1 MANHDNN
8 NEIKEG
14 FVDIS
19 SNKQVNKIYK
29 KRGRAIR
36 ITSIVLSI
44 LLLIGGSGLL
54 YYYSVLNSLKFVDI
68 SDNNS
73 TKATSSTLP
82 TSDGTFSKS
91 QLSNDE
97 LLEDSKVLNVMLFGE
112 DNAKGEKFGRS
123 DSMIMLSIDNEED
136 VRFEIDL
143 ITQQSTADEEEYSE
157 EDRQRLARALKEL
170 TPRQREAVY
179 LYYIQEVPLSEI
191 PDLLGMNYQSVRN
204 LLHRAMLK
212 LRQSVSTSELGIS
225 LVLLRY
231 LSE

>member
-1 MANHDNN
+1 MYAL
-8 NEIKEG
+8 KL
-14 FVDIS
+14 IS
-19 SNKQVNKIYK
+19 SH
-29 KRGRAIR
+29 
-36 ITSIVLSI
+36 
-44 LLLIGGSGLL
+44 
-54 YYYSVLNSLKFVDI
+54 
-68 SDNNS
+68 
-73 TKATSSTLP
+73 
-82 TSDGTFSKS
+82 
-91 QLSNDE
+91 
-97 LLEDSKVLNVMLFGE
+97 
-112 DNAKGEKFGRS
+112 
-123 DSMIMLSIDNEED
+123 
-136 VRFEIDL
+136 
-143 ITQQSTADEEEYSE
+143 STADEEEYSE

>member
-1 MANHDNN
+1 MNNLNRESSASDRDLWQAFLAGDREAFARLFHLYSDAMYAYGKKITPDAELVKDTIQDVFVKLYQNRANLSETDYVKGYLFMAMKRTLLN
-8 NEIKEG
+8 KM
-14 FVDIS
+14 
-19 SNKQVNKIYK
+19 SN
-29 KRGRAIR
+29 R
-36 ITSIVLSI
+36 
-44 LLLIGGSGLL
+44 
-54 YYYSVLNSLKFVDI
+54 
-68 SDNNS
+68 
-73 TKATSSTLP
+73 
-82 TSDGTFSKS
+82 
-91 QLSNDE
+91 
-97 LLEDSKVLNVMLFGE
+97 
-112 DNAKGEKFGRS
+112 
-123 DSMIMLSIDNEED
+123 IMLSIDNEED

-157 EDRQRLARALKEL
+157 EDRQRLARALKDL